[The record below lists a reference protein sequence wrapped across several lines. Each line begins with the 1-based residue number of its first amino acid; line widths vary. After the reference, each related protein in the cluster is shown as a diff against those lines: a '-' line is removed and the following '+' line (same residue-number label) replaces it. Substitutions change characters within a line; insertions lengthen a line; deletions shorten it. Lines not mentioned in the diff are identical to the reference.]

1 MPRAKGLPRSLP
13 TSRHPRFCGLSW
25 CAAARLVEAA
35 AEVSSYAGLRLG
47 MRSPTSKSSSDGS
60 PTSRPSPS
68 YELGALASWRRLAT
82 CGDPAQLREALASS
96 PWGDPGGDG
105 QYATSA

>member
-1 MPRAKGLPRSLP
+1 VGTRGSAASAGVP
-13 TSRHPRFCGLSW
+13 
-25 CAAARLVEAA
+25 AARLVEAA
-35 AEVSSYAGLRLG
+35 AELSSYAGLRLG

-60 PTSRPSPS
+60 PASRPSPS